1 MTKKVADS
9 IEEANRQG
17 LARME
22 TRKGKTAVKIL
33 KAVEDMEERDKKHG
47 RK

>member
-33 KAVEDMEERDKKHG
+33 KAVEEVQRRDKAHG
-47 RK
+47 RN